1 MSIYPRII
9 RSAAVLGVAATAFLG
24 LGVVSAQADTKPGVM
39 VTPRLTINKFSNGEC
54 QLTVITNVGMTQAQA
69 QYQIDNG
76 ATTRIEV
83 WADDPIYDNRLYK
96 APNAVLTASRYS
108 SGLIITAQPKIPCY
122 YLDEDKGTDFDAEGD
137 EIYVKVIFAGPGYS
151 RMSKNSNVV
160 NGRW

>member
-9 RSAAVLGVAATAFLG
+9 RSAVVLGVAATALLG
-24 LGVVSAQADTKPGVM
+24 LGAASAQADTKPGVM
-39 VTPRLTINKFSNGEC
+39 VTPRLTINELSDRQC

-76 ATTRIEV
+76 ATARIEV
-83 WADDPIYDNRLYK
+83 WADDLVYDNRLYK

-108 SGLIITAQPKIPCY
+108 GGLIITTQPKISCH
-122 YLDEDKGTDFDAEGD
+122 YLDEDKSTRFDAEGD
-137 EIYVKVIFAGPGYS
+137 EIYVKVIFDGPGYS
-151 RMSKNSNVV
+151 PMSKNSNVV